1 MDWSKGTYSYEAML
15 FPINL
20 LGFLFPVKFPQIQW
34 CKQRRSNKIHLPR
47 HMTHMTL
54 TEQTLGD
61 CRTTSPG
68 EFSTRDWLLFKYHL
82 FFGGV
87 MTIYETA
94 SVNLSGNQQSCPFK
108 TTFILWIHAV
118 VANEETTDVD
128 RAWQVNMPLPSSR
141 SDSWQTSRSLLQFM
155 PTVVNPRCEPWCW
168 NIYLHLPQ
176 KSPSFVGKYTIHGA
190 FGNV

>member
-1 MDWSKGTYSYEAML
+1 MKSYVFFSFFTLKSWLNLRNKNPGFCWWNVRHKPLPLKGMQCWKNIGLTMDWSKGTYSYEAML

-82 FFGGV
+82 FLGG
-87 MTIYETA
+87 
-94 SVNLSGNQQSCPFK
+94 
-108 TTFILWIHAV
+108 
-118 VANEETTDVD
+118 
-128 RAWQVNMPLPSSR
+128 
-141 SDSWQTSRSLLQFM
+141 SWQSTKQLAWIWAETNRAVHSR
-155 PTVVNPRCEPWCW
+155 PR
-168 NIYLHLPQ
+168 
-176 KSPSFVGKYTIHGA
+176 SFSGYTQ
-190 FGNV
+190 